1 VPSDLGPFGP
11 VRTVAL
17 LVTPNEEVRG
27 RLELLLLG
35 LGITVIW
42 VVDCKVAREDLRT
55 ILYPLV
61 IIDRAAAG
69 SEKLD
74 LVSMIRNGSPE
85 RTFIVALTAM
95 DGEDDAA
102 TALTTGA
109 DAYVSVLWSDE
120 EIVESLRNVLST
132 SSARAN

>member
-1 VPSDLGPFGP
+1 VPSDLGPSSR

-17 LVTPNEEVRG
+17 LVTPNEQVRG
-27 RLELLLLG
+27 RLELLLPR

-42 VVDCKVAREDLRT
+42 VVDCEVAREDLKT

-69 SEKLD
+69 SKKLD
-74 LVSMIRNGSPE
+74 LVSVIRNGSPE
-85 RTFIVALTAM
+85 RTIIVAM
-95 DGEDDAA
+95 DGQGDAA

-109 DAYVSVLWSDE
+109 DAYVSTLWSDE
-120 EIVESLRNVLST
+120 EIVESLRDVLST
-132 SSARAN
+132 RSARAN